1 MSNNVVSR
9 LKRKKIQE
17 VISTGKRMDG
27 RELLTYREMVIKKN
41 PLDKSEGSAE
51 VWLGKTHVLVG
62 VKAGIGTPFE
72 DTPDEGVL
80 MINAEFTP
88 VAHQT
93 WEPGPPNEE
102 SIELARVVDRG
113 LRSAEVLNMKEFCVV
128 PGEQVYIIFID
139 LYILNY
145 DGNLIDAC
153 AAGAIAALESANFP
167 EYKVTK
173 GKIEATKKKILKL
186 ERVPLAVTFVKI
198 GDYIILDPA
207 EDEEEIMDAR
217 LTITVDE
224 EGNVTTI
231 QKSGG
236 TGLTLEEI
244 ENCIS
249 IALENAPK
257 LRTIV
262 MANE

>member
-1 MSNNVVSR
+1 
-9 LKRKKIQE
+9 
-17 VISTGKRMDG
+17 MDG
-27 RELLTYREMVIKKN
+27 RELLTYREMIVKKN
-41 PLDKSEGSAE
+41 PLDKAEGSAE

-80 MINAEFTP
+80 MVGSEFTP

-93 WEPGPPNEE
+93 WEPGPPNEK
-102 SIELARVVDRG
+102 SIELSRVVDRG
-113 LRSAEVLNMKEFCVV
+113 LRSAEVLNMKEFCVI
-128 PGEQVYIIFID
+128 PGEKVYIMFID

-153 AAGAIAALESANFP
+153 AAGAIAALESANIP

-173 GKIEATKKKILKL
+173 GKIEITNKKKLKL
-186 ERVPLAVTFVKI
+186 ERVPLAVTFAKI
-198 GDYIILDPA
+198 GDYIILDPTD
-207 EDEEEIMDAR
+207 DEEEILDAR

-224 EGNVTTI
+224 EGNITTI

-244 ENCIS
+244 ENCIK

-257 LRTIV
+257 LRTIA